1 MPTKNARVKSF
12 GCRIAVCLK
21 RDRFRYRSFFLL
33 GGVGNVQLQPVS
45 IRLRPD
51 GKYEAI
57 PGETQTDVAR
67 RFSQADMDAVV
78 NALED
83 KLNAMKEDNVALKV

>member
-1 MPTKNARVKSF
+1 M
-12 GCRIAVCLK
+12 
-21 RDRFRYRSFFLL
+21 
-33 GGVGNVQLQPVS
+33 S